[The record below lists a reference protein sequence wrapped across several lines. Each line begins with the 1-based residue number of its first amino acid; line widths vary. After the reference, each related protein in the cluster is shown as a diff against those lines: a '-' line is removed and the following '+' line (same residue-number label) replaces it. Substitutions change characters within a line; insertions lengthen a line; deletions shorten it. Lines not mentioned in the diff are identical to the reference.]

1 MRLFAV
7 VCIIAVHTSVAL
19 RVIKNPS
26 RTFIQ
31 GLSESFQRTSNDAK
45 LVQTKTIAAL
55 ALFSVL
61 SLGNPSPSFAAN
73 SGNIASDLF
82 AKAESAISLNL
93 QDYNTLD
100 KEWTTAKKLITDNN
114 NILLKASKSL
124 GDVSKQ
130 MTGFDVI
137 MSNMIDEDLQASQ
150 QLSAEIDA
158 LRLSAG
164 AKYTAAKTSSSI
176 PENPSITAPL
186 YLSAEIEANV
196 LEQSE
201 ISLKKFVDAIGPPG
215 KHFQRKFFTSTF
227 SKNELSIHTK
237 LSNIIMHYIEA

>member
-1 MRLFAV
+1 MKLFAV
-7 VCIIAVHTSVAL
+7 VCIIAVQTTAAL
-19 RVIKNPS
+19 RVVKGPTRPFVQSI
-26 RTFIQ
+26 
-31 GLSESFQRTSNDAK
+31 SEAFQRTSNDAK
-45 LVQTKTIAAL
+45 LVHTNTIAAL
-55 ALFSVL
+55 ALFSII
-61 SLGNPSPSFAAN
+61 SFGHPSPSFAAGN
-73 SGNIASDLF
+73 GNIASDLF

-100 KEWTTAKKLITDNN
+100 KEWGNAKKLITDNN

-137 MSNMIDEDLQASQ
+137 MSNMIDEDLTASQ
-150 QLSAEIDA
+150 QLSAEIDS
-158 LRLSAG
+158 LRLSTG
-164 AKYTAAKTSSSI
+164 AKYTAAKASSSV

-215 KHFQRKFFTSTF
+215 KHCKRTF
-227 SKNELSIHTK
+227 LAHSQ
-237 LSNIIMHYIEA
+237 YILEIWSEDSL